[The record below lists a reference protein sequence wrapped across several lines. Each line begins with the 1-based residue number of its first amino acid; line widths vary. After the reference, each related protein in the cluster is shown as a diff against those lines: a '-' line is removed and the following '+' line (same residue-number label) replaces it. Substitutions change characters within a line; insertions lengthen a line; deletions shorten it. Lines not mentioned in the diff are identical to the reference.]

1 MKNRGILIVLSGPS
15 GTGKDSILREL
26 KNLRTDFEISV
37 SCTTR
42 KPRVGEIDGKDY
54 YFLTKDEFKQKVDA
68 GDMLE
73 WATFCGNYYGTPKH
87 ELEDRLDAGLNI
99 ILEIEVNGA
108 EQVIRNSSEA
118 VSIFV
123 LPPSVRV
130 LKERLKNRGLDS
142 EEAIEMRT
150 KEAERE
156 IALAENYDYVVVNDD
171 LKECASDISKIIDS
185 EKLRIIHR
193 KNIIKEVLKN
203 ERVVSR

>member
-15 GTGKDSILREL
+15 GTGKDSILMEL
-26 KNLRTDFEISV
+26 KTLRNDFEISV

-42 KPRVGEIDGKDY
+42 KPRAGEINGKDY
-54 YFLTKDEFKQKVDA
+54 YFLTKDEFMQKVDA

-87 ELEDRLDAGLNI
+87 ELERRLDEGLNI
-99 ILEIEVNGA
+99 ILEIEVQGA
-108 EQVIRNSSEA
+108 EQVIQNSSEA

-123 LPPSVRV
+123 LPPSIRI
-130 LKERLKNRGLDS
+130 LKERLKNRGSDS

-150 KEAERE
+150 REAERE

-171 LKECASDISKIIDS
+171 LKECANDISKIIDS

>member
-15 GTGKDSILREL
+15 GTGKDSILNKL
-26 KNLRTDFEISV
+26 KQLRSDFEISI

-42 KPRVGEIDGKDY
+42 VPRPGEVNGKDY
-54 YFLTKDEFKQKVDA
+54 YFLTKSQFMEKVDA

-87 ELEDRLDAGLNI
+87 ELENRLNQGMNI
-99 ILEIEVNGA
+99 ILEIEVQGA
-108 EQVIRNSSEA
+108 GQVIENSSEA

-123 LPPSVRV
+123 LPPSVKA
-130 LKERLKNRGLDS
+130 LKERLKNRGSDS
-142 EEAIEMRT
+142 LEAIEMRT
-150 KEAERE
+150 REAERE

-171 LKECASDISKIIDS
+171 LNECANDISKIIDS
-185 EKLRIIHR
+185 EKLRTIHR

-203 ERVVSR
+203 ERTISR

>member
-26 KNLRTDFEISV
+26 KNLRSDFEISV